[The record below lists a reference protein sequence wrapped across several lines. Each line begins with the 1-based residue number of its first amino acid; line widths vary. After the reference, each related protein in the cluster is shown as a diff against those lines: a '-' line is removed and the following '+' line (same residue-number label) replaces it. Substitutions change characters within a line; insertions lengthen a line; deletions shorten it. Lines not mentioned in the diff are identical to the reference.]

1 MDLEKY
7 LLKHIPIS
15 SSMGVKVDS
24 SSSERVV
31 LKAPFLNNINHKQTV
46 FGGSLHAVATLACWS
61 LLHINLVA
69 LFKDPIQ
76 IVIASSEIK
85 YLAPVTSDF
94 KAECLHP
101 NIDPWERFLTTL
113 RRKGK
118 ARLQLSAKILEKGQL
133 CVDYSGTFVAIVNK
147 EKSQQ

>member
-7 LLKHIPIS
+7 LLKNIPIS
-15 SSMGVKVDS
+15 SSIGVRVDI
-24 SSSERVV
+24 SSSEKVV
-31 LKAPFLNNINHKQTV
+31 LEAPFLNNINHKQTV
-46 FGGSLHAVATLACWS
+46 FGGSLHAVTTLACWS
-61 LLHINLVA
+61 LLHINLTA

-76 IVIASSEIK
+76 IVIASSEVK

-101 NIDPWERFLTTL
+101 DIDSWERFLAIL

-118 ARLQLSAKILEKGQL
+118 ARLQLNAKIFEKDQL
-133 CVDYSGTFVAIVNK
+133 CVDYSGVFVAIHHK
-147 EKSQQ
+147 EMV